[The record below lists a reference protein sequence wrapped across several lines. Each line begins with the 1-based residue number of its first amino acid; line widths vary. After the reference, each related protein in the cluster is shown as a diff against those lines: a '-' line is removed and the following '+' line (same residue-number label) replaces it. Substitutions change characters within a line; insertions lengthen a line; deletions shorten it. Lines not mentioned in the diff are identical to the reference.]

1 MGVCCVHSGHILIV
15 FPPFQNVTRGIP
27 CYRTGMLH
35 RLVRRGNPIIASNV
49 CVVTQTNFQGFENI
63 FGKSPKPSNLLKGNK
78 EMNPKD
84 EKRNQSRRR
93 KNRIVF
99 CVDDDELKFIQA
111 KMKALHI
118 KNRGAYLRKM
128 AIDGQCIRYDY
139 SEFEKEIRRNNY
151 LLSNLSNNLN
161 QIARRVNSTGNIYD
175 EDFKDIHDVI
185 EEIWEEQKKILRLF
199 MKETEEK

>member
-1 MGVCCVHSGHILIV
+1 
-15 FPPFQNVTRGIP
+15 
-27 CYRTGMLH
+27 
-35 RLVRRGNPIIASNV
+35 
-49 CVVTQTNFQGFENI
+49 
-63 FGKSPKPSNLLKGNK
+63 
-78 EMNPKD
+78 MNPKD

-151 LLSNLSNNLN
+151 LLSNLANNLN
-161 QIARRVNSTGNIYD
+161 QITRRVNSTGNIYD
-175 EDFKDIHDVI
+175 EDFKDIHEVL
-185 EEIWEEQKKILRLF
+185 ETMWEEQKKILRLF

>member
-1 MGVCCVHSGHILIV
+1 M
-15 FPPFQNVTRGIP
+15 
-27 CYRTGMLH
+27 
-35 RLVRRGNPIIASNV
+35 
-49 CVVTQTNFQGFENI
+49 
-63 FGKSPKPSNLLKGNK
+63 K
-78 EMNPKD
+78 PKD

-99 CVDDDELKFIQA
+99 YVDDDELKFIQA
-111 KMKALHI
+111 KMKAMHI
-118 KNRGAYLRKM
+118 KNREAYLRKM